1 MAYRLLSRAGTMI
14 QETSSMDQIVTRP
27 GISRRLLFWLT
38 AAAGLVVGLF
48 FLWPSVAR
56 WSRAEQSVDLSRL
69 QVATVVRGDLERD
82 VAAQGRVVAANHPKL
97 YSPAQGIV
105 ALAVRPGESVKAGQ
119 VLATIS
125 SPELDSE
132 LAQERSR
139 LQSLASELER
149 TSLSTRQQNQA
160 DEQSLKLRRVRLDSA
175 RRDLDRAEKLRADGL
190 LNQVDYERAKD
201 AVRVAE
207 VELEQAQDGGKLG
220 GEARDF
226 EVQDRRRQIDRQRLV
241 VADLERRVGDLTLRA
256 PFDGMVATIDVQDR
270 DAVAP
275 NAPVLTIVDLA
286 QFEVEAQIPESYA
299 DEAAPGTPAVVSYG
313 GRDYPAELTAVSPEV
328 RAGQV
333 QGTVKFKDSAPAGLR
348 QSLRVSVRLVFEK
361 RAGVLKVPRGPF
373 LESGG
378 GRQAYVL
385 ADGLASLRPIRV
397 GATSVSEVE
406 IVEGLKEGEQ
416 VLVSEMEQFN
426 GAKTVLVRR

>member
-1 MAYRLLSRAGTMI
+1 MI
-14 QETSSMDQIVTRP
+14 QETSSMDQIVTRGR
-27 GISRRLLFWLT
+27 GISRPLLLWLT
-38 AAAGLVVGLF
+38 AAFGLAAALV

-56 WSRAEQSVDLSRL
+56 WSRADQSVDLSRL

-105 ALAVRPGESVKAGQ
+105 TLAVKPGESVRAGQ
-119 VLATIS
+119 ALATIS
-125 SPELDSE
+125 SPELATE

-139 LQSLASELER
+139 LQSLESELER

-160 DEQSLKLRRVRLDSA
+160 DEQGLKLRRVRLDAA
-175 RRDLDRAEKLRADGL
+175 RRDLDRAEKLRAEGL
-190 LNQVDYERAKD
+190 LNQVDYERARD

-207 VELEQAQDGGKLG
+207 VELEQARDGGKLG

-226 EVQDRRRQIDRQRLV
+226 EVLDRRRQIDRQRLV
-241 VADLERRVGDLTLRA
+241 VADLERRVGELTLRA
-256 PFDGMVATIDVQDR
+256 PFDGMVATVDVQDR

-275 NAPVLTIVDLA
+275 NAPVLTIVDLGR
-286 QFEVEAQIPESYA
+286 FEVEAQIPESYA
-299 DEAAPGTPAVVSYG
+299 DESTPGTPAVVSYG

-333 QGTVKFKDSAPAGLR
+333 QGTVRFKDGSPEGLR

-378 GRQAYVL
+378 GRRAYVL

-406 IVEGLKEGEQ
+406 IVEGLKEGER
-416 VLVSEMEQFN
+416 VLVSDMEQFN
-426 GAKTVLVRR
+426 GARTVLVRR